1 MVKGNAAI
9 EVFMKDKFIFPYDYL
24 EEAKNE
30 LEVENK
36 YNVYF
41 VLKGHRLILRN
52 LQVVDEYNFYIE
64 IFDVANCNV
73 INMPINIFVFLQLP
87 SIKCVEINIVNNSS
101 ILQVD
106 FTDMG
111 MRYLNMYKPEFVER
125 NKEFIEKIGHMR
137 FQFHS
142 QTLKD
147 LFWEWRNKET
157 VDEYEL
163 LYVGRTHN
171 DTIYERLYNHTTI
184 PKIIRCLNKKDQNDK
199 NEIYVMVT
207 GVHAKLYKEYN
218 FENYSTNIITSN
230 TLQDEFAINKG
241 QIAREETVDIAEAM
255 LILFFKPEYNT
266 ILKNTKK
273 PELLE
278 TYRIFNECLINPI
291 TYSLDLYFEEI
302 KNKIVLKT
310 DVECTEYKLNILKCE
325 FDSKGKVDSIKLE
338 HYMEDLYL

>member
-1 MVKGNAAI
+1 
-9 EVFMKDKFIFPYDYL
+9 
-24 EEAKNE
+24 
-30 LEVENK
+30 
-36 YNVYF
+36 
-41 VLKGHRLILRN
+41 
-52 LQVVDEYNFYIE
+52 
-64 IFDVANCNV
+64 
-73 INMPINIFVFLQLP
+73 
-87 SIKCVEINIVNNSS
+87 
-101 ILQVD
+101 
-106 FTDMG
+106 
-111 MRYLNMYKPEFVER
+111 
-125 NKEFIEKIGHMR
+125 
-137 FQFHS
+137 
-142 QTLKD
+142 
-147 LFWEWRNKET
+147 
-157 VDEYEL
+157 
-163 LYVGRTHN
+163 
-171 DTIYERLYNHTTI
+171 
-184 PKIIRCLNKKDQNDK
+184 
-199 NEIYVMVT
+199 MVT